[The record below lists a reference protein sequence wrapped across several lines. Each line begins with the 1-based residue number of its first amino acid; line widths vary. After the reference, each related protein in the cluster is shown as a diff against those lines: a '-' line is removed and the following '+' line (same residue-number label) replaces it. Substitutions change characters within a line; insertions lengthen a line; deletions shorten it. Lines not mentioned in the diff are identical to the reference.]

1 MPEPFTEFDV
11 LDRIL
16 RGRRT
21 VERFRTAPAPRAEVL
36 RALDAARWVP
46 NHRLTEPWRFYL
58 LSRESAGAIVEL
70 NAERVAREKGAA
82 AAAEKR
88 ARWSAMPGWLVVTCV
103 KSEDEVQQREDY
115 AACCC
120 ATYAVLLAL
129 WAQGVGSKWS
139 TGGVIRDPR
148 FYEILW
154 ADPRAEDAVALVW
167 YGYPEETP
175 VSVRR
180 PLDEVLIEI

>member
-1 MPEPFTEFDV
+1 MDISGFPA
-11 LDRIL
+11 LDRII
-16 RGRRT
+16 RERRT
-21 VERFRTAPAPRAEVL
+21 IERFRPEVPPRDEILPAIE
-36 RALDAARWVP
+36 AARWAP

-58 LSRESAGAIVEL
+58 LTHETAQAIVEL
-70 NAERVAREKGAA
+70 NAELVSRTKGEK

-88 ARWSAMPGWLVVTCV
+88 ERWSAMPGWLVVTCV
-103 KSEDEVQQREDY
+103 KSPDPLQQREDF

-129 WAQGVGSKWS
+129 WARGIGTKWS
-139 TGGVIRDPR
+139 TGDVIRDPR

-154 ADPRAEDAVALVW
+154 ADPQVEDVVGLIW
-167 YGYPEETP
+167 YGHPEEIP

-180 PLDEVLIEI
+180 PLSEVLVEV